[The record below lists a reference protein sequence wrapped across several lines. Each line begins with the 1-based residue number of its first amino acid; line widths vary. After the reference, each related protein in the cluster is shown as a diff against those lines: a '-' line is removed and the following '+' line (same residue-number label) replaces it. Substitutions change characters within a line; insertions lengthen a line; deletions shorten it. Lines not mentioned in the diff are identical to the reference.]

1 MSQPS
6 MTPEDILS
14 RLNHPRFKSGSAG
27 IAFTTHGAT
36 ITIWAFDGAMGAQWQ
51 DIKIGEV
58 RGDMWTTDGIHKTF
72 TGRDWRSRLCA
83 EIDAAITMAMERRG
97 ATW

>member
-58 RGDMWTTDGIHKTF
+58 RGDMWTTDDIHKTF

-83 EIDAAITMAMERRG
+83 EIGAAITMAMERRG

>member
-1 MSQPS
+1 MAVRGQGAILFVVLDDGKGTFQAVVKKDVLNPALFELFNSAV
-6 MTPEDILS
+6 DI
-14 RLNHPRFKSGSAG
+14 G
-27 IAFTTHGAT
+27 
-36 ITIWAFDGAMGAQWQ
+36 

-58 RGDMWTTDGIHKTF
+58 RGDRWTADEIHKTF
-72 TGRDWRSRLCA
+72 SGRNWKSRLCA